1 MRRLCYLSRGFLPE
15 YPVSLDKDDISTIA
29 WLARLEIDEAD
40 SPKYAEEL
48 SRVLGLVD
56 QLGQIDTDKVEPMAH
71 PMDAQQRLREDTV
84 SEANQRDKFQLNAP
98 QTEQGLYLV
107 PRVIADGANSN

>member
-1 MRRLCYLSRGFLPE
+1 MSVYVTFRAVFSAE
-15 YPVSLDKDDISTIA
+15 YSVPLTNDDISKIA

-56 QLGQIDTDKVEPMAH
+56 QLGQVDTDAIEPMAH
-71 PMDAQQRLREDTV
+71 PTDAAQRLRVDVVTE
-84 SEANQRDKFQLNAP
+84 ENQREKFQKIAP
-98 QTEQGLYLV
+98 LAEQGLYLV
-107 PRVIADGANSN
+107 PKVIE